1 MKRLSP
7 KGLRFALH
15 RRRDAYLKFFESDH
29 GRLILVDLMEHCG
42 WSKDQFNENELV
54 MANLM
59 GRRNVILHIKAIMG
73 ASDEQLDRVMKQEDL
88 FEEDYPE

>member
-7 KGLRFALH
+7 KGFSFALH

-29 GRLILVDLMEHCG
+29 GRLVLVDLMEHCG

-73 ASDEQLDRVMKQEDL
+73 ASDEQLDRVTKQEDL
-88 FEEDYPE
+88 FREDYPA